1 MKNQPS
7 NSQRHQR
14 PDLFHQPINFMK
26 TINMG
31 MLLSLAVA
39 GKVAVLNASGQP
51 VEIKAQSVTPGYPST
66 PATPHDTNHLWTFT
80 NREPVF
86 TNQPPVSTNQV
97 TQSTN

>member
-1 MKNQPS
+1 
-7 NSQRHQR
+7 
-14 PDLFHQPINFMK
+14 MK
-26 TINMG
+26 TINIG

-51 VEIKAQSVTPGYPST
+51 VEIKTQAVTPGYPST